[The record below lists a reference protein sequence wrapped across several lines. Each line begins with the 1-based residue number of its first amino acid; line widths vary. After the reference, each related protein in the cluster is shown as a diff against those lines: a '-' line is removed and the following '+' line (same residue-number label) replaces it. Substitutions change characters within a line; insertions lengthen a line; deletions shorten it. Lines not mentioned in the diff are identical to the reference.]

1 MRHAVEA
8 KDPQAIRAALFTNF
22 LCAARLR
29 TRLFTICGARIA
41 TTAAYS
47 AARIAVHVAADE
59 VEVPVEG
66 ENAKR
71 CHFPARGG
79 SPRVRVGEQ
88 KGAARF
94 QGMPHLRDRGGQRGR
109 GRGAVHQGQQRVGG
123 VELVGEARECPKQ
136 LRRARVGRVLQKRY
150 ARHPQKRRLV
160 VGEGD
165 RRGKGASRIDLVAP
179 LGGSDARRAPFTI
192 RARRVGRT
200 CRAHSVR
207 RFRRI
212 RSSRGTRSARLDV
225 GGDIEAVAGEFF
237 DVATHTTLDAFHID
251 AVGRVVAGQV
261 AQYVVGACTART
273 LQQVEKKCEPA
284 RQIAGNLF
292 HRAISSVH
300 RIMQV
305 FHTFSECAKA
315 GKTLQR
321 T

>member
-1 MRHAVEA
+1 
-8 KDPQAIRAALFTNF
+8 
-22 LCAARLR
+22 
-29 TRLFTICGARIA
+29 
-41 TTAAYS
+41 
-47 AARIAVHVAADE
+47 
-59 VEVPVEG
+59 
-66 ENAKR
+66 
-71 CHFPARGG
+71 
-79 SPRVRVGEQ
+79 
-88 KGAARF
+88 
-94 QGMPHLRDRGGQRGR
+94 MPHLRDRGGQRGH

-200 CRAHSVR
+200 CRTRNARKAVR
-207 RFRRI
+207 ITRVRSPRI

-251 AVGRVVAGQV
+251 AVGRVVAG
-261 AQYVVGACTART
+261 
-273 LQQVEKKCEPA
+273 
-284 RQIAGNLF
+284 
-292 HRAISSVH
+292 
-300 RIMQV
+300 
-305 FHTFSECAKA
+305 
-315 GKTLQR
+315 
-321 T
+321 